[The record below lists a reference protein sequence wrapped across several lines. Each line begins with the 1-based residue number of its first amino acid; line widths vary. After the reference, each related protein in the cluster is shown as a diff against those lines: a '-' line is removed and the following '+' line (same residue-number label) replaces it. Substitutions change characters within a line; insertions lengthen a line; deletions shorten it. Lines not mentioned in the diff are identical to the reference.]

1 MSRVRLTIAAL
12 TISASL
18 LVGTVLHEGYRATT
32 YLDSVGVPTIG
43 PGRTEG
49 VKPGQRTTVERELV
63 LLLKDL
69 DGRKAAIAKCVRVP
83 LYQHELDAA
92 LSLAYNI
99 GIKAFCGSTMVKRW
113 NSGDYA
119 GGCAEIKRWVYAGG
133 KKLRGLVTRREAEYR
148 TCMGQDPAAATPA
161 TADR

>member
-1 MSRVRLTIAAL
+1 MIRRSAIAAL
-12 TISASL
+12 AVSASL
-18 LVGTVLHEGYRATT
+18 LVGVVVHEGWRDAT
-32 YLDSVGVPTIG
+32 YIDSVGVPTIG
-43 PGRTEG
+43 AGRTEG
-49 VKPGQRTTVERELV
+49 VKPGQRTTVEREMI

-69 DGRKAAIAKCVRVP
+69 NGRKAAIAACVKVP

-113 NSGDYA
+113 NAGDYT
-119 GGCAEIKRWVYAGG
+119 GGCAEIRRWVYAGG
-133 KKLRGLVTRREAEYR
+133 KRLHGLVTRREAEYR
-148 TCMGQDPAAATPA
+148 LCMGQDPAAAQQA

>member
-1 MSRVRLTIAAL
+1 MNRIRLAIAAL

-18 LVGTVLHEGYRATT
+18 LVGTVLHEGYRDTT
-32 YLDSVGVPTIG
+32 YLDAVGIPTIG
-43 PGRTEG
+43 PGRIEG

-69 DGRKAAIAKCVRVP
+69 SERKQEIAACVHVP
-83 LYQHELDAA
+83 LYQWELDAA

-113 NSGDYA
+113 NAGDYA
-119 GGCAEIKRWVYAGG
+119 GGCAEIKRWVYAGD
-133 KKLRGLVTRREAEYR
+133 KRLRGLVIRREAEYR
-148 TCMGQDPAAATPA
+148 TCMGQDPAAAQ
-161 TADR
+161 

>member
-1 MSRVRLTIAAL
+1 MIRRSAIAAL
-12 TISASL
+12 AVSASL
-18 LVGTVLHEGYRATT
+18 LVGVVAHEGFRDAAYI
-32 YLDSVGVPTIG
+32 DSVGVPTIG

-63 LLLKDL
+63 LLLNDL
-69 DGRKAAIAKCVRVP
+69 DWRKREIAACVKVP
-83 LYQHELDAA
+83 LYQWELDAA
-92 LSLAYNI
+92 MSLAYNI
-99 GIKAFCGSTMVKRW
+99 GVKAFCGSTMVKRW
-113 NSGDYA
+113 NAGDYA

>member
-1 MSRVRLTIAAL
+1 MNNRATISAL
-12 TISASL
+12 AVSASL
-18 LVGTVLHEGYRATT
+18 LVGVVVHEGYRDTT
-32 YLDSVGVPTIG
+32 YYDSVGVPTIG

-63 LLLKDL
+63 LLLEDL
-69 DGRKAAIAKCVRVP
+69 SERKQEIAKCVHVP
-83 LYQHELDAA
+83 LYQWELDAA

>member
-1 MSRVRLTIAAL
+1 MIPRLTRIAIAGL
-12 TISASL
+12 AVSASL
-18 LVGTVLHEGYRATT
+18 LVGTVLHEGYRDTT
-32 YLDSVGVPTIG
+32 YIDPVGVPTIG

-63 LLLKDL
+63 LLLDDL
-69 DGRKAAIAKCVRVP
+69 NGRKAEIAACVHVP
-83 LYQHELDAA
+83 LYQWELDAA

-113 NSGDYA
+113 NAGDYA

-133 KKLRGLVTRREAEYR
+133 KKLNGLVKRREAEYR
-148 TCMGQDPAAATPA
+148 LCVGYKD
-161 TADR
+161 